1 MGIMQRKI
9 KLSAFDRVYIGICYA
24 FLILALVIILY
35 PLIYVLSASFSTPSY
50 VASGSIYLFPKGF
63 TLMAYREVFKDTRI
77 LTGYR
82 NSIIYTVLG
91 VFVSITLT
99 MIGAYVLSRKQLPG
113 RNIIMGLFVFTMYF
127 SGGLIPTYLLIKNLK
142 MTDSLWV
149 MIIPFAISTYNLIIA
164 RTFIQNTI
172 PDSLTEAAT
181 IDGCSNIG
189 ILTRIVLPLSKAI
202 IAVLIIYYGVAQWN
216 GYFTALIY
224 LSGAEKQPLQ
234 IILRDILI
242 KNDMS
247 QMVGSAESTSSEYI
261 MLIEVLKYAVA
272 IVASVP
278 MLILYP
284 FAQKYFTKGV
294 MIGAIKG

>member
-1 MGIMQRKI
+1 MPRKI
-9 KLSAFDRVYIGICYA
+9 KLSLYDKIYVGICYV
-24 FLILALVIILY
+24 FMVLALIIVLY
-35 PLIYVLSASFSTPSY
+35 PLVYVLSASVSSPVY
-50 VASGSIYLFPKGF
+50 VANGRVYLFPRGF
-63 TLMAYREVFKDTRI
+63 TMMAYREVFKDTRI

-82 NSIIYTVLG
+82 NSLIYTVLG

-99 MIGAYVLSRKQLPG
+99 MIGAYVLSRKTLPG

-127 SGGLIPTYLLIKNLK
+127 SGGLIPTYLLIKRLG
-142 MTDSLWV
+142 MTNTLWV
-149 MIIPFAISTYNLIIA
+149 MIVPFAISTYNMIIA

-181 IDGCSNIG
+181 IDGCSNVG

-202 IAVLIIYYGVAQWN
+202 IAVLVIYYGVAQWN

-224 LSGAEKQPLQ
+224 LSGTNKQPLQ

-242 KNDMS
+242 KNDLT
-247 QMVGSAESTSSEYI
+247 QMVGSSDSTSSEYV

-272 IVASVP
+272 VVASVP

-284 FAQKYFTKGV
+284 FAQKYFLKGV

>member
-1 MGIMQRKI
+1 MPRKI
-9 KLSAFDRVYIGICYA
+9 KLSLYDRVYVGICYV
-24 FLILALVIILY
+24 FMVLALIIVLY
-35 PLIYVLSASFSTPSY
+35 PLIYVLSASVSSPVY
-50 VASGSIYLFPKGF
+50 VANGRVYLFPRGF
-63 TLMAYREVFKDTRI
+63 TMMAYREVFKDTRI

-82 NSIIYTVLG
+82 NSLIYTVLG

-99 MIGAYVLSRKQLPG
+99 MIGAYVLSRKTLPG

-127 SGGLIPTYLLIKNLK
+127 SGGLIPTYLLIKRLG
-142 MTDSLWV
+142 MTNTLWV
-149 MIIPFAISTYNLIIA
+149 MIIPFAISTYNMIIA

-181 IDGCSNIG
+181 IDGCSNVG

-202 IAVLIIYYGVAQWN
+202 IAVLVIYYGVAQWN

-224 LSGAEKQPLQ
+224 LSGTNKQPLQ

-242 KNDMS
+242 KNDLT
-247 QMVGSAESTSSEYI
+247 QMVGSSDSTSSEYV

-272 IVASVP
+272 VVASVP

-284 FAQKYFTKGV
+284 FVQKYFLKGV

>member
-1 MGIMQRKI
+1 MQRKI

>member
-1 MGIMQRKI
+1 MAKKQILTVG
-9 KLSAFDRVYIGICYA
+9 DRVYLAICYT
-24 FLILALVIILY
+24 FLILALIIVIYPMLY
-35 PLIYVLSASFSTPSY
+35 VVSASFSSPMRVSNGD
-50 VASGSIYLFPKGF
+50 VYLLPKEF
-63 TLMAYREVFKDTRI
+63 TMMAYEAVFEDHRI

-82 NSIIYTVLG
+82 NSLIYTVLG
-91 VFVSITLT
+91 VTVSISLT
-99 MIGAYVLSRKQLPG
+99 MLGAFVLSRKNLPG
-113 RNIIMGLFVFTMYF
+113 RNFFMGMFVFTMYF
-127 SGGLIPTYLLIKNLK
+127 SGGLIPTYLVIKSLK
-142 MTDSLWV
+142 MTNSIWV

-181 IDGCSNIG
+181 IDGCSNLRIF
-189 ILTRIVLPLSKAI
+189 TSIVLPLSKAI
-202 IAVLIIYYGVAQWN
+202 IAVLVIYYGVAQWN

-224 LSGAEKQPLQ
+224 LSGEEKQPLQ

-247 QMVGSAESTSSEYI
+247 QMAGSAESTSSEYI

-272 IVASVP
+272 IVASIP
-278 MLILYP
+278 MLVLYP
-284 FAQKYFTKGV
+284 FVQKYFMKGV

>member
-1 MGIMQRKI
+1 MPRKI
-9 KLSAFDRVYIGICYA
+9 KLSLYDKVYVGICYA
-24 FLILALVIILY
+24 FMVLALIVVLY
-35 PLIYVLSASFSTPSY
+35 PLVYVLSASVSSPVY
-50 VASGSIYLFPKGF
+50 VANGRVYLFPRGF
-63 TLMAYREVFKDTRI
+63 TMMAYREVFKDTRI

-82 NSIIYTVLG
+82 NSLIYTVLG

-99 MIGAYVLSRKQLPG
+99 MIGAYVLSRKTLPG

-127 SGGLIPTYLLIKNLK
+127 SGGLIPTYLLIKRLG
-142 MTDSLWV
+142 MTNTLWV
-149 MIIPFAISTYNLIIA
+149 MIVPFAISTYNMIIA

-181 IDGCSNIG
+181 IDGCSNVG

-202 IAVLIIYYGVAQWN
+202 IAVLVIYYGVAQWN

-224 LSGAEKQPLQ
+224 LSGTNKQPLQ

-242 KNDMS
+242 KNDLS
-247 QMVGSAESTSSEYI
+247 QMVGSSDSTSSEYV

-272 IVASVP
+272 VVASVP

-284 FAQKYFTKGV
+284 FVQKYFLKGV

>member
-1 MGIMQRKI
+1 MPRKI
-9 KLSAFDRVYIGICYA
+9 KLSLYDKIYVGICYA
-24 FLILALVIILY
+24 FLVLALIVVLY
-35 PLIYVLSASFSTPSY
+35 PLVYVLSASVRSPVY
-50 VASGSIYLFPKGF
+50 VANGRVYLFPRGF
-63 TLMAYREVFKDTRI
+63 TMMAYREVFKDTRI

-82 NSIIYTVLG
+82 NSLIYTVLG

-99 MIGAYVLSRKQLPG
+99 MIGAYVLSRKTLPG

-127 SGGLIPTYLLIKNLK
+127 SGGLIPTYLLIKRLG
-142 MTDSLWV
+142 MTNTLWV
-149 MIIPFAISTYNLIIA
+149 MIVPFAISTYNMIIA

-181 IDGCSNIG
+181 IDGCSNVG

-202 IAVLIIYYGVAQWN
+202 IAVLVIYYGVAQWN

-224 LSGAEKQPLQ
+224 LSGTNKQPLQ

-242 KNDMS
+242 KNDLS
-247 QMVGSAESTSSEYI
+247 QMVGSSDSTSSEYV

-272 IVASVP
+272 VVASVP
-278 MLILYP
+278 MLVLYP
-284 FAQKYFTKGV
+284 FVQKYFLKGV
-294 MIGAIKG
+294 MIGAIRG